1 MLSITAKIGDFVLS
15 RWGILRDITAVCL
28 GVIRLAV
35 KPGSWV
41 RTVRDQMARQVL
53 FTGVDALGLTCL
65 IAALAGVSVVVQ
77 AQLWLGKLGQTEM
90 LGPLLVSV
98 IVREVGPLLVCFMV
112 IGRSGT
118 AIATEVATMRIRSEA
133 KLLDAQGVD
142 PMVYIV
148 MPRVLG
154 MVVSIFC
161 LTVLFVAVSFF
172 SGYIVGFFM
181 GITSGDAS
189 IFADSILGAV
199 TPADVWNLLAKTT
212 IPGLLTGVIC
222 CMEGYRI
229 SGTASEVPQAATRGV
244 VRSIVAVLVVSAII
258 SVFTYV

>member
-1 MLSITAKIGDFVLS
+1 MFRFVAKIGDVALS
-15 RWGILRDITAVCL
+15 RWRHVGDIVAVCL

-35 KPGSWV
+35 SPGSWV
-41 RTVRDQMARQVL
+41 RTVRGQMARQVL
-53 FTGVDALGLTCL
+53 FTGVDALGLTCMV
-65 IAALAGVSVVVQ
+65 AVLAGVSVVVQ

-90 LGPLLVSV
+90 LGPLLVAV

-112 IGRSGT
+112 LARSGT

-154 MVVSIFC
+154 VVVSISC
-161 LTVLFVAVSFF
+161 LTVIFVAVSFV
-172 SGYIVGFFM
+172 SGYIFGFLM
-181 GITSGDAS
+181 NITSGNAS
-189 IFADSILGAV
+189 TFADSILAAV
-199 TPADVWNLLAKTT
+199 TRSDVMNLLAKTT
-212 IPGLLTGVIC
+212 LPGLMIGVIC
-222 CMEGYRI
+222 CKEGYSI

-244 VRSIVAVLVVSAII
+244 VRSIVAVLLISAII